1 MTYDISY
8 VVTHCMPATRKV
20 AGMQLNGM
28 KTTFPVFR
36 FIYSQPSIEKP
47 PKPFGI
53 LTVWIIIKRN
63 KLSYFHHVVEH

>member
-36 FIYSQPSIEKP
+36 F
-47 PKPFGI
+47 FI
-53 LTVWIIIKRN
+53 LTAIN
-63 KLSYFHHVVEH
+63 KKNRQSLSAS